1 MLWFRLWLLCVIVGG
16 GWALACFFLT
26 RNAMYLRYLKR
37 IVLGSFGLIVLQAGI
52 DVGLHFL
59 YPPEHP

>member
-1 MLWFRLWLLCVIVGG
+1 
-16 GWALACFFLT
+16 
-26 RNAMYLRYLKR
+26 MYLRYLKR
-37 IVLGSFGLIVLQAGI
+37 IVLGSFGLIVLLAGI